1 MFENETTVINSFI
14 IGEGILSG
22 GNFKRVAN
30 SFMKNVVILI
40 CSQLLIKVLGLVYK
54 LVITNI
60 EGFGDAGLGYYSAGY
75 QIYALLLTLSSIG
88 IPSVISKLVSERIAI
103 GDTKGAQR
111 IFKVAFRFFTIV
123 GLVLSI
129 GLFFGSNF
137 IANNILNVPD
147 VAYVMKVLSPAI
159 VFVAMSAVLRGY
171 FSGQQNMKPTSV
183 SQTLEQFL
191 NCVLSITFVYACI
204 GKDSYI
210 MAAAGNLS
218 TTCAIVITFIYLLR
232 YYRYNK
238 LRTRG
243 SIESPEKHKSN
254 KELLKTILG
263 ISIPITISSLISVI
277 SGVIDTAT
285 VSNCMQIAFN
295 NGNSKE
301 ALEQIAMSATGILSK
316 VDTLVSFPLAINI
329 AFSTAL
335 VPAISEALAK
345 KDKKTASKRLSFS
358 FFASLVIILPCSIGF
373 IVLADPILRMLYP
386 TASEG
391 AGVFTIASVSMILT
405 ALSSTL
411 TGGLYGVNQ
420 SKIPA
425 IAAGLG
431 ALIKFILNMI
441 LISNPNI
448 GIYGASISSF
458 IYALIVFF
466 ICYKVMNRCVNMH
479 IKFKTH
485 VVKPLIS
492 AAGMGAVV
500 FLGYK
505 LFSSFLGNTT
515 STIFSII
522 LGAISYSI
530 FILLTKALTK
540 ENIMMI
546 PYGTKI
552 YEILVRIGIYK
563 EKKEVLK

>member
-1 MFENETTVINSFI
+1 MR
-14 IGEGILSG
+14 GKR
-22 GNFKRVAN
+22 FKKTAN

-40 CSQLLIKVLGLVYK
+40 CSQLLIKVLGLIYK

-60 EGFGDAGLGYYSAGY
+60 EGFGDTGLGYYSAGY
-75 QIYALLLTLSSIG
+75 QIYSLLLTLSSIG

-111 IFKVAFRFFTIV
+111 IFKVAFKFFTTL

-129 GLFFGSNF
+129 GLYFGSDF
-137 IANNILNVPD
+137 IATNILNVPD

-159 VFVAMSAVLRGY
+159 VFVAMSAVFRGY
-171 FSGQQNMKPTSV
+171 FSGQQNMQPTSV

-204 GKDSYI
+204 GKDTYI

-218 TTCAIVITFIYLLR
+218 TTFAIVLTFIYLFI
-232 YYRYNK
+232 YYKKRK
-238 LRTRG
+238 LDTSK
-243 SIESPEKHKSN
+243 SIESPEKRKTN
-254 KELLKTILG
+254 KQLLKTILG
-263 ISIPITISSLISVI
+263 ISIPITVSSLISVI

-285 VSNCMQIAFN
+285 VSNCMQIAYS
-295 NGNSKE
+295 GIESSKE

-316 VDTLVSFPLAINI
+316 VDTLVSFPLAINL

-345 KDKKTASKRLSFS
+345 KDNETASRRLSFS
-358 FFASLVIILPCSIGF
+358 FFASLIIVLPCAIGF
-373 IVLADPILRMLYP
+373 ISLAQPILSMIYP
-386 TASEG
+386 TASDG
-391 AGVFTIASVSMILT
+391 AGVFQIASVSMILT
-405 ALSSTL
+405 ALSQTM

-425 IAAGLG
+425 IAAGIG
-431 ALIKFILNMI
+431 AVIKFILNMI

-448 GIYGASISSF
+448 NIYGASISSF
-458 IYALIVFF
+458 VYQVIVFI
-466 ICYKVMNRCVNMH
+466 ICYRVLNSHVNMH

-485 VVKPLIS
+485 IIKPVIS
-492 AAGMGAVV
+492 AVGMGIIVYM
-500 FLGYK
+500 GYNIMHM
-505 LFSSFLGNTT
+505 FLGNTI
-515 STIFSII
+515 STLLAIC
-522 LGAISYSI
+522 LGAISYVLL
-530 FILLTKALTK
+530 ILFTKTLSK
-540 ENIMMI
+540 EDIMMI

-552 YEILVRIGIYK
+552 YSILVKLKIYK
-563 EKKEVLK
+563 EEKEPLR

>member
-1 MFENETTVINSFI
+1 MR
-14 IGEGILSG
+14 GKR
-22 GNFKRVAN
+22 FKKTAN

-40 CSQLLIKVLGLVYK
+40 CSQLLIKVLGLIYK

-60 EGFGDAGLGYYSAGY
+60 KGFGDTGLGYYSAGY
-75 QIYALLLTLSSIG
+75 QIYSLLLTLSSIG

-111 IFKVAFRFFTIV
+111 IFKVAFRFFTTL

-129 GLFFGSNF
+129 GLYFGSDF
-137 IANNILNVPD
+137 IASNILNVPD

-159 VFVAMSAVLRGY
+159 VFVAMSAVFRGY
-171 FSGQQNMKPTSV
+171 FSGQQNMQPTSV

-204 GKDSYI
+204 GKDTYI

-218 TTCAIVITFIYLLR
+218 TTFAIVLTFIYLFI
-232 YYRYNK
+232 YYKKRK
-238 LRTRG
+238 LDTSK
-243 SIESPEKHKSN
+243 SIESPEKN
-254 KELLKTILG
+254 KTNKQLLKTILG
-263 ISIPITISSLISVI
+263 ISIPITVSSLISVI

-285 VSNCMQIAFN
+285 VSNCMQIAYS
-295 NGNSKE
+295 GIESSKE

-316 VDTLVSFPLAINI
+316 VDTLVSFPLAINL

-345 KDKKTASKRLSFS
+345 KDNETASRRLSFS
-358 FFASLVIILPCSIGF
+358 FFASLIIVLPCAIGF
-373 IVLADPILRMLYP
+373 ISLAQPILSMIYP
-386 TASEG
+386 TASDG
-391 AGVFTIASVSMILT
+391 AGVFQIASISMILT
-405 ALSSTL
+405 ALSQTM

-431 ALIKFILNMI
+431 AVIKFILNMI

-448 GIYGASISSF
+448 NIYGASISSF
-458 IYALIVFF
+458 VYQVIVFI
-466 ICYKVMNRCVNMH
+466 ICYRVLNSHVNMH
-479 IKFKTH
+479 IKLKTH
-485 VVKPLIS
+485 IIKPVIS
-492 AAGMGAVV
+492 AVGMGIIVYM
-500 FLGYK
+500 GYNIMNM
-505 LFSSFLGNTT
+505 FLGNTI
-515 STIFSII
+515 STLLAIC
-522 LGAISYSI
+522 LGAISYVLL
-530 FILLTKALTK
+530 ILFTKTLSK
-540 ENIMMI
+540 EDIMMI

-552 YEILVRIGIYK
+552 YSILVKLKIYK
-563 EKKEVLK
+563 EEKEPLR

>member
-1 MFENETTVINSFI
+1 MKGNSF
-14 IGEGILSG
+14 
-22 GNFKRVAN
+22 KKKAN

-40 CSQLLIKVLGLVYK
+40 CSQLLIKVLGLIYK

-60 EGFGDAGLGYYSAGY
+60 PGFGDTGLGYYSAGY

-111 IFKVAFRFFTIV
+111 IFVVAFRFFTTL
-123 GLVLSI
+123 GLVLSLA
-129 GLFFGSNF
+129 LFFGADF

-159 VFVAMSAVLRGY
+159 VFVAMSAVYRGY
-171 FSGQQNMKPTSV
+171 FSGQQDMKPTSV

-204 GKDSYI
+204 GKDTYI

-218 TTCAIVITFIYLLR
+218 TTCAIVITFVYLLR
-232 YYRYNK
+232 YYKHNK
-238 LRTRG
+238 LNTSD
-243 SIESPEKHKSN
+243 SIVSPEKKKSN

-263 ISIPITISSLISVI
+263 ISIPITVSSLISVI

-285 VSNCMQIAFN
+285 VSNCMQIAYSDVES
-295 NGNSKE
+295 SKE

-316 VDTLVSFPLAINI
+316 VDTLVSFPLAINL

-335 VPAISEALAK
+335 VPAVSEALAK
-345 KDKKTASKRLSFS
+345 KDKKTASRRLSFS
-358 FFASLVIILPCSIGF
+358 FFASLIIIIPCALGF
-373 IVLADPILRMLYP
+373 IVLAQPILSMIYP
-386 TASEG
+386 TASDG
-391 AGVFTIASVSMILT
+391 AGVMQIASISMIFT
-405 ALSSTL
+405 ALTQTM

-431 ALIKFILNMI
+431 AFIKFILNMI
-441 LISNPNI
+441 LISNRNI
-448 GIYGASISSF
+448 GIYGAAISSF
-458 IYALIVFF
+458 VYQIIVFL
-466 ICYKVMNRCVNMH
+466 ICYAVLNRCVKMH
-479 IKFKTH
+479 ITFKAH
-485 VVKPLIS
+485 VLKPVLS
-492 AAGMGAVV
+492 GLGMGIIVY
-500 FLGYK
+500 FSYN
-505 LFSSFLGNTT
+505 LFNSFLGNTI
-515 STIFSII
+515 STLISIVIGAVSYCLLI
-522 LGAISYSI
+522 L
-530 FILLTKALTK
+530 FTKALTK
-540 ENIMMI
+540 EDILMI

-552 YEILVRIGIYK
+552 YDVLVRLKIYK
-563 EKKEVLK
+563 EEREPLK

>member
-1 MFENETTVINSFI
+1 MK
-14 IGEGILSG
+14 
-22 GNFKRVAN
+22 GNRFKKKAN

-40 CSQLLIKVLGLVYK
+40 CSQLLIKVLGLIYK

-60 EGFGDAGLGYYSAGY
+60 PGFGDTGLGYYSAGY

-111 IFKVAFRFFTIV
+111 IFVVAFRFFTTL
-123 GLVLSI
+123 GLVLSLA
-129 GLFFGSNF
+129 LFFGADF

-159 VFVAMSAVLRGY
+159 VFVAMSAVYRGY
-171 FSGQQNMKPTSV
+171 FSGQQDMKPTSV

-204 GKDSYI
+204 GKDTYI

-218 TTCAIVITFIYLLR
+218 TTCAIVITFVYLLR
-232 YYRYNK
+232 YYKHNK
-238 LRTRG
+238 LNTSD
-243 SIESPEKHKSN
+243 SIVSPEKKKSN

-263 ISIPITISSLISVI
+263 ISIPITVSSLISVI

-285 VSNCMQIAFN
+285 VSNCMQIAYS
-295 NGNSKE
+295 GVESSKE

-316 VDTLVSFPLAINI
+316 VDTLVSFPLAINL

-335 VPAISEALAK
+335 VPAVSEALAK
-345 KDKKTASKRLSFS
+345 KDKKTASRRLSFS
-358 FFASLVIILPCSIGF
+358 FFASLIIIIPCALGF
-373 IVLADPILRMLYP
+373 IVLAQPILSMIYP
-386 TASEG
+386 TASDG
-391 AGVFTIASVSMILT
+391 AGVMQIASISMIFT
-405 ALSSTL
+405 ALTQTM

-431 ALIKFILNMI
+431 AVIKFILNMI
-441 LISNPNI
+441 LISNRNI
-448 GIYGASISSF
+448 GIYGAAISSF
-458 IYALIVFF
+458 VYQIIVFL
-466 ICYKVMNRCVNMH
+466 ICYAVLNRCVKMH
-479 IKFKTH
+479 ITFKAH
-485 VVKPLIS
+485 VLKPVLS
-492 AAGMGAVV
+492 GLGMGIIVY
-500 FLGYK
+500 FSYN
-505 LFSSFLGNTT
+505 LFNSFLGNTI
-515 STIFSII
+515 STLISIVIGAVSYCLLI
-522 LGAISYSI
+522 L
-530 FILLTKALTK
+530 FTKALTK
-540 ENIMMI
+540 EDILMI

-552 YEILVRIGIYK
+552 YDVLVRLKIYK
-563 EKKEVLK
+563 EEREPLK

>member
-1 MFENETTVINSFI
+1 MK
-14 IGEGILSG
+14 G
-22 GNFKRVAN
+22 KRLKKKAN

-40 CSQLLIKVLGLVYK
+40 CSQLLIKVLGLIYR

-60 EGFGDAGLGYYSAGY
+60 EGFGDTGLGYYSAGY

-111 IFKVAFRFFTIV
+111 IFRVAFKFFTTV
-123 GLVLSI
+123 GLILSI
-129 GLFFGSNF
+129 GLFFGADF
-137 IANNILNVPD
+137 IATNILNVPD

-159 VFVAMSAVLRGY
+159 VFVAMSAVYRGY

-183 SQTLEQFL
+183 TQTLEQFL

-204 GKDSYI
+204 GKDPYI

-218 TTCAIVITFIYLLR
+218 TTVAIIIAFVYLLI
-232 YYRYNK
+232 YYKHNK
-238 LRTRG
+238 LSTKD
-243 SIESPEKHKSN
+243 SIESPERKKTD
-254 KELLKTILG
+254 KQLLKTILG

-285 VSNCMQIAFN
+285 VSNCIQISLQDA
-295 NGNSKE
+295 GMAKE
-301 ALEQIAMSATGILSK
+301 ALEEAAMSATGILSK
-316 VDTLVSFPLAINI
+316 VDTLVSFPLAINL

-335 VPAISEALAK
+335 TPAISEALAI
-345 KDKKTASKRLSFS
+345 KDKKTASRRLSLT
-358 FFASLVIILPCSIGF
+358 FFATKIIIMPCSLGCIA
-373 IVLADPILRMLYP
+373 LAEPILKMLFP

-391 AGVFTIASVSMILT
+391 AGVFMIASVSMILT
-405 ALSSTL
+405 ALIQTL

-425 IAAGLG
+425 IAAGIG
-431 ALIKFILNMI
+431 AAIKFILNMI
-441 LISNPNI
+441 LISNPKI
-448 GIYGASISSF
+448 GIYGAVISTLVYQIVAF
-458 IYALIVFF
+458 I

-485 VVKPLIS
+485 ILKPVLS
-492 AAGMGAVV
+492 AIGMGIVV
-500 FLGYK
+500 FFGYK
-505 LFSSFLGNTT
+505 LFSTFAGNTI
-515 STIFSII
+515 STILSI
-522 LGAISYSI
+522 LWGAISYCL
-530 FILLTKALTK
+530 FMLLTKTLTK
-540 ENIMMI
+540 EDILMI

-552 YEILVRIGIYK
+552 YGVLVKLGLYK
-563 EKKEVLK
+563 EKREPLK

>member
-1 MFENETTVINSFI
+1 MK
-14 IGEGILSG
+14 
-22 GNFKRVAN
+22 GNRFKKKAN

-40 CSQLLIKVLGLVYK
+40 CSQLLIKVLGLIYK

-60 EGFGDAGLGYYSAGY
+60 PGFGDTGLGYYSAGY

-111 IFKVAFRFFTIV
+111 IFVVAFRFFTTL
-123 GLVLSI
+123 GLVLSLA
-129 GLFFGSNF
+129 LFFGADF

-159 VFVAMSAVLRGY
+159 VFVAMSAVYRGY
-171 FSGQQNMKPTSV
+171 FSGQQDMKPTSV

-204 GKDSYI
+204 GKDTYI

-218 TTCAIVITFIYLLR
+218 TTCAIVITFVYLLR
-232 YYRYNK
+232 YYKHNK
-238 LRTRG
+238 LNTSD
-243 SIESPEKHKSN
+243 SIVSPEKKKSN

-263 ISIPITISSLISVI
+263 ISIPITVSSLISVI

-285 VSNCMQIAFN
+285 VSNCMQIAYSDVES
-295 NGNSKE
+295 SKE

-316 VDTLVSFPLAINI
+316 VDTLVSFPLAINL

-335 VPAISEALAK
+335 VPAVSEALAK
-345 KDKKTASKRLSFS
+345 KDKKTASRRLSFS
-358 FFASLVIILPCSIGF
+358 FFASLIIIIPCALGF
-373 IVLADPILRMLYP
+373 IVLAQPILSMIYP
-386 TASEG
+386 TASDG
-391 AGVFTIASVSMILT
+391 AGVMQIASISMIFT
-405 ALSSTL
+405 ALTQTM

-431 ALIKFILNMI
+431 AVIKFILNMI
-441 LISNPNI
+441 LISYRNI
-448 GIYGASISSF
+448 GIYGAAISSF
-458 IYALIVFF
+458 VYQIIVFL
-466 ICYKVMNRCVNMH
+466 ICYAVLNRCVKMH
-479 IKFKTH
+479 ITFKAH
-485 VVKPLIS
+485 VLKPVLS
-492 AAGMGAVV
+492 GLGMGIIVY
-500 FLGYK
+500 FSYN
-505 LFSSFLGNTT
+505 LFNSFLGNTI
-515 STIFSII
+515 STLISIVIGAVSYCLLI
-522 LGAISYSI
+522 L
-530 FILLTKALTK
+530 FTKALTK
-540 ENIMMI
+540 EDILMI

-552 YEILVRIGIYK
+552 YDVLVRLKIYK
-563 EKKEVLK
+563 EEREPLK

>member
-1 MFENETTVINSFI
+1 MR
-14 IGEGILSG
+14 GKR
-22 GNFKRVAN
+22 FKKTAN

-40 CSQLLIKVLGLVYK
+40 CSQLLIKVLGLIYK

-75 QIYALLLTLSSIG
+75 QIYSLLLTLSSIG

-111 IFKVAFRFFTIV
+111 IFKVAFRFFTTL

-129 GLFFGSNF
+129 GLYFGSDF
-137 IANNILNVPD
+137 IATNILNVPD

-159 VFVAMSAVLRGY
+159 VFVAMSAVFRGY
-171 FSGQQNMKPTSV
+171 FSGQQNMQPTSV

-204 GKDSYI
+204 GKDTYI

-218 TTCAIVITFIYLLR
+218 TTFAIVLTFIYLFI
-232 YYRYNK
+232 YYKKRK
-238 LRTRG
+238 LDTSK
-243 SIESPEKHKSN
+243 SIESPEKN
-254 KELLKTILG
+254 KTNKQLLKTILG
-263 ISIPITISSLISVI
+263 ISIPITVSSLISVI

-285 VSNCMQIAFN
+285 VSNCMQIAYS
-295 NGNSKE
+295 GIESSKE

-316 VDTLVSFPLAINI
+316 VDTLVSFPLAINL

-345 KDKKTASKRLSFS
+345 KNNETASRRLSFS
-358 FFASLVIILPCSIGF
+358 FFASLIIVLPCAIGF
-373 IVLADPILRMLYP
+373 ISLAQPILSMIYP
-386 TASEG
+386 TASDG
-391 AGVFTIASVSMILT
+391 AGVFQIASVSMILT
-405 ALSSTL
+405 ALSQTM

-425 IAAGLG
+425 IAAGIG
-431 ALIKFILNMI
+431 AVIKFILNMI

-448 GIYGASISSF
+448 NIYGASISSF
-458 IYALIVFF
+458 VYQVIVFI
-466 ICYKVMNRCVNMH
+466 ICYRVLNSHVNMH
-479 IKFKTH
+479 IKLKTH
-485 VVKPLIS
+485 IIKPVIS
-492 AAGMGAVV
+492 AVGMGIIVYM
-500 FLGYK
+500 GYNIMNM
-505 LFSSFLGNTT
+505 FLGNTI
-515 STIFSII
+515 STLLAIC
-522 LGAISYSI
+522 LGAISYVLL
-530 FILLTKALTK
+530 ILFTKTLSK
-540 ENIMMI
+540 EDIMMI

-552 YEILVRIGIYK
+552 YSILVKLKIYK
-563 EKKEVLK
+563 EEKEPLR

>member
-1 MFENETTVINSFI
+1 MK
-14 IGEGILSG
+14 
-22 GNFKRVAN
+22 GNRFKKKAN

-40 CSQLLIKVLGLVYK
+40 CSQLLIKVLGLIYK

-60 EGFGDAGLGYYSAGY
+60 PGFGDTGLGYYSAGY

-111 IFKVAFRFFTIV
+111 IFVVAFRFFTTL
-123 GLVLSI
+123 GLVLSLA
-129 GLFFGSNF
+129 LFFGADL

-159 VFVAMSAVLRGY
+159 VFVAMSAVYRGY
-171 FSGQQNMKPTSV
+171 FSGQQDMKPTSV

-204 GKDSYI
+204 GKDTYI

-218 TTCAIVITFIYLLR
+218 TTCAIVITFVYLLR
-232 YYRYNK
+232 YYKHNK
-238 LRTRG
+238 LNTSD
-243 SIESPEKHKSN
+243 SIVSPEKKKSN

-263 ISIPITISSLISVI
+263 ISIPITVSSLISVI

-285 VSNCMQIAFN
+285 VSNCMQIAYSDVES
-295 NGNSKE
+295 SKE

-316 VDTLVSFPLAINI
+316 VDTLVSFPLAINL

-335 VPAISEALAK
+335 VPAVSEALAK
-345 KDKKTASKRLSFS
+345 KDKKTASRRLSFS
-358 FFASLVIILPCSIGF
+358 FFASLIIIIPCALGF
-373 IVLADPILRMLYP
+373 IVLAQPILSMIYP
-386 TASEG
+386 TASDG
-391 AGVFTIASVSMILT
+391 AGVMQIASISMIFT
-405 ALSSTL
+405 ALTQTM

-431 ALIKFILNMI
+431 AFIKFVLNMI
-441 LISNPNI
+441 LIRNRNI
-448 GIYGASISSF
+448 GIYGAAISSF
-458 IYALIVFF
+458 VYQIIVFL
-466 ICYKVMNRCVNMH
+466 ICYAVLNRCVKMH
-479 IKFKTH
+479 ITFKAH
-485 VVKPLIS
+485 VLKPVLS
-492 AAGMGAVV
+492 GLGMGLIVY
-500 FLGYK
+500 FSYN
-505 LFSSFLGNTT
+505 LFNSFLGNTI
-515 STIFSII
+515 STLISIVIGAVSYCLLI
-522 LGAISYSI
+522 L
-530 FILLTKALTK
+530 FTKALTK
-540 ENIMMI
+540 EDILMI

-552 YEILVRIGIYK
+552 YDVLVRLKIYK
-563 EKKEVLK
+563 EEREPLK

>member
-1 MFENETTVINSFI
+1 MR
-14 IGEGILSG
+14 GKR
-22 GNFKRVAN
+22 FKKTAN

-40 CSQLLIKVLGLVYK
+40 CSQLLIKVLGLIYK

-60 EGFGDAGLGYYSAGY
+60 KGFGDTGLGYYSAGY
-75 QIYALLLTLSSIG
+75 QIYSLLLTLSSIG

-111 IFKVAFRFFTIV
+111 IFKVAFRFFTTL

-129 GLFFGSNF
+129 GLYFGSDF
-137 IANNILNVPD
+137 IASNILNVPD

-159 VFVAMSAVLRGY
+159 VFVAMSAVFRGY
-171 FSGQQNMKPTSV
+171 FSGQQNMQPTSV

-204 GKDSYI
+204 GKDTYI

-218 TTCAIVITFIYLLR
+218 TTFAIVLTFIYLFI
-232 YYRYNK
+232 YYKKRK
-238 LRTRG
+238 LDTSK
-243 SIESPEKHKSN
+243 SIESPEKN
-254 KELLKTILG
+254 KTNKQLLKTILG
-263 ISIPITISSLISVI
+263 ISIPITVSSLISVI

-285 VSNCMQIAFN
+285 VSNCMQIAYS
-295 NGNSKE
+295 GIESSKE

-316 VDTLVSFPLAINI
+316 VDTLVSFPLAINL

-345 KDKKTASKRLSFS
+345 KDNETASRRLSFS
-358 FFASLVIILPCSIGF
+358 FFASLIIVLPCAIGF
-373 IVLADPILRMLYP
+373 ISLAQPILSMIYP
-386 TASEG
+386 TASDG
-391 AGVFTIASVSMILT
+391 AGVFQIASISMILT
-405 ALSSTL
+405 ALSQTM

-431 ALIKFILNMI
+431 AVIKFILNMI

-448 GIYGASISSF
+448 NIYGASISSF
-458 IYALIVFF
+458 VYQVIVFI
-466 ICYKVMNRCVNMH
+466 ICYRVLNSHVNMH
-479 IKFKTH
+479 IKLKTH
-485 VVKPLIS
+485 IIKPVIS
-492 AAGMGAVV
+492 AVGMGIIVYM
-500 FLGYK
+500 GYNIMNM
-505 LFSSFLGNTT
+505 FLGNTI
-515 STIFSII
+515 STLLAIC
-522 LGAISYSI
+522 LGAISYVLL
-530 FILLTKALTK
+530 ILFTKTLSK
-540 ENIMMI
+540 EDIMMI

-552 YEILVRIGIYK
+552 YSILVKLKIYNEEK
-563 EKKEVLK
+563 EPLGW

>member
-1 MFENETTVINSFI
+1 MSK
-14 IGEGILSG
+14 
-22 GNFKRVAN
+22 GNIKRVAN
-30 SFMKNVVILI
+30 SFMKNVLILI

-54 LVITNI
+54 LVITNV
-60 EGFGDAGLGYYSAGY
+60 EGFGNTGLGYYAAGY

-111 IFKVAFRFFTIV
+111 IFKVAFRFFTTV

-129 GLFFGSNF
+129 GLYLGSDF

-204 GKDSYI
+204 GKDAYI

-218 TTCAIVITFIYLLR
+218 TTCAIVITFIYLIR
-232 YYRYNK
+232 YYKTHK
-238 LRTRG
+238 LRTKG
-243 SIESPEKHKSN
+243 SIPSPEREKSN

-285 VSNCMQIAFN
+285 VSNCMQIAFSD
-295 NGNSKE
+295 GNSKE

-316 VDTLVSFPLAINI
+316 VDTLVSFPLAINT

-345 KDKKTASKRLSFS
+345 KDKKTASRRLSFS
-358 FFASLVIILPCSIGF
+358 FFASLIIILPCAMGF
-373 IVLADPILRMLYP
+373 IALADPILKMLYP
-386 TASEG
+386 TASDG
-391 AGVFTIASVSMILT
+391 AGVFMIASISMILT
-405 ALSSTL
+405 ALASTL

-431 ALIKFILNMI
+431 AFIKFILNMI

-458 IYALIVFF
+458 VYAVIVFF

-485 VVKPLIS
+485 VMKPLMS
-492 AAGMGAVV
+492 AIGMGVIV
-500 FLGYK
+500 FCGYS
-505 LFSSFLGNTT
+505 LLSNVFGNTV
-515 STIFSII
+515 STILSIL
-522 LGAISYSI
+522 LGAISYCLLII
-530 FILLTKALTK
+530 FTKALTK
-540 ENIMMI
+540 EDILNI
-546 PYGTKI
+546 PYGTKL
-552 YEILVRIGIYK
+552 YKVLVKFGIYK
-563 EKKEVLK
+563 EKKEELK

>member
-1 MFENETTVINSFI
+1 MKEKGLKKT
-14 IGEGILSG
+14 
-22 GNFKRVAN
+22 AN

-40 CSQLLIKVLGLVYK
+40 FSQLLIKVLGLVYK

-60 EGFGDAGLGYYSAGY
+60 PGFGDTGLGYYSAGY

-103 GDTKGAQR
+103 GDTKGANR
-111 IFKVAFRFFTIV
+111 IFKVAFKFFTTI
-123 GLVLSI
+123 GFILSI
-129 GLFFGSNF
+129 GLFFGADI

-204 GKDSYI
+204 GKDTYI

-218 TTCAIVITFIYLLR
+218 TTCAIVITFVYLMM
-232 YYRYNK
+232 YFKKNK
-238 LRTRG
+238 LDTRD
-243 SIESPEKHKSN
+243 SIISPEKKKTN
-254 KELLKTILG
+254 KELLKIILG

-285 VSNCMQIAFN
+285 VSNCMQIAYSAAVA
-295 NGNSKE
+295 SKE
-301 ALEQIAMSATGILSK
+301 ELEQIAMSATGILSK
-316 VDTLVSFPLAINI
+316 VDTLVSFPLAINL

-335 VPAISEALAK
+335 TPAISEALAK
-345 KDKKTASKRLSFS
+345 KDKKTASRRLSFS
-358 FFASLVIILPCSIGF
+358 FFASLIIIMPCALGL
-373 IVLADPILRMLYP
+373 IVLSEPILKMLYP
-386 TASEG
+386 TASYG
-391 AGVFTIASVSMILT
+391 AGVFMIASVSMILT
-405 ALSSTL
+405 ALSQTL

-431 ALIKFILNMI
+431 AVIKFILNMI

-458 IYALIVFF
+458 VYQVIVFF
-466 ICYKVMNRCVNMH
+466 ICYNVMNRCVNMH

-485 VVKPLIS
+485 ILKPVIS
-492 AAGMGAVV
+492 ALGMGVVV

-505 LFSSFLGNTT
+505 LFNSFLGNTI
-515 STIFSII
+515 STIISIT
-522 LGAISYSI
+522 LGAISYCSL
-530 FILLTKALTK
+530 ILFTKTLK
-540 ENIMMI
+540 KDDIMMI
-546 PYGTKI
+546 PYGTNI
-552 YEILVRIGIYK
+552 YNVLLKMKIYK
-563 EKKEVLK
+563 E

>member
-1 MFENETTVINSFI
+1 MRSKR
-14 IGEGILSG
+14 
-22 GNFKRVAN
+22 FKKTAN

-40 CSQLLIKVLGLVYK
+40 CSQLLIKVLGLIYK

-75 QIYALLLTLSSIG
+75 QIYSLLLTLSSIG

-111 IFKVAFRFFTIV
+111 IFKVAFRFFTTL

-129 GLFFGSNF
+129 GLYFGSDF
-137 IANNILNVPD
+137 IATNILNVPD

-159 VFVAMSAVLRGY
+159 VFVAMSAVFRGY
-171 FSGQQNMKPTSV
+171 FSGQQNMQPTSV

-204 GKDSYI
+204 GKDTYI

-218 TTCAIVITFIYLLR
+218 TTFAIVLTFIYLFI
-232 YYRYNK
+232 YYKKRK
-238 LRTRG
+238 LDTSK
-243 SIESPEKHKSN
+243 SIQSPEKN
-254 KELLKTILG
+254 KTNKQLLKTILG
-263 ISIPITISSLISVI
+263 ISIPITVSSLISVI

-285 VSNCMQIAFN
+285 VSNCMQIAYS
-295 NGNSKE
+295 GIETSKE

-316 VDTLVSFPLAINI
+316 VDTLVSFPLAVNL

-345 KDKKTASKRLSFS
+345 KDNETASRRLSFS
-358 FFASLVIILPCSIGF
+358 FFASLIIVLPCAIGF
-373 IVLADPILRMLYP
+373 ITLAQPILSMIYP
-386 TASEG
+386 TASDG
-391 AGVFTIASVSMILT
+391 AGVFQIASVSMILT
-405 ALSSTL
+405 ALSQTM

-425 IAAGLG
+425 IAAGIG
-431 ALIKFILNMI
+431 AVIKFILNMI

-448 GIYGASISSF
+448 NIYGASISSF
-458 IYALIVFF
+458 VYQVIVFI
-466 ICYKVMNRCVNMH
+466 ICYRVLNSHVNMH
-479 IKFKTH
+479 IKLKTH
-485 VVKPLIS
+485 IIKPVIS
-492 AAGMGAVV
+492 AVGMGIIVYM
-500 FLGYK
+500 GYNIMNM
-505 LFSSFLGNTT
+505 FLGNTI
-515 STIFSII
+515 STLLAIC
-522 LGAISYSI
+522 LGAISYVLL
-530 FILLTKALTK
+530 ILFTKTLSK
-540 ENIMMI
+540 EDIMMI

-552 YEILVRIGIYK
+552 YSILVKLKIYK
-563 EKKEVLK
+563 EEKEPLG

>member
-1 MFENETTVINSFI
+1 M
-14 IGEGILSG
+14 SG
-22 GNFKRVAN
+22 GSFKRVAN

-111 IFKVAFRFFTIV
+111 IFKIAFRFFTTL

-129 GLFFGSNF
+129 GLYFGSNF

-204 GKDSYI
+204 GKDAYI

-218 TTCAIVITFIYLLR
+218 TTCAIVITFVYLLR
-232 YYRYNK
+232 YYKHNK

-243 SIESPEKHKSN
+243 SIESPEKNKSN

-285 VSNCMQIAFN
+285 VSNCMQIAFSD
-295 NGNSKE
+295 GNSKE

-316 VDTLVSFPLAINI
+316 VDTLVSFPLAINV

-345 KDKKTASKRLSFS
+345 KDKKTASRRLSFS
-358 FFASLVIILPCSIGF
+358 FFASLIIILPCSVGF

-391 AGVFTIASVSMILT
+391 AGVFMIASVSMILT
-405 ALSSTL
+405 ALASTL

-431 ALIKFILNMI
+431 AFIKFILNMI

-448 GIYGASISSF
+448 GVYGASISSF
-458 IYALIVFF
+458 VYALIVFS

-485 VVKPLIS
+485 VMKPLMS
-492 AAGMGAVV
+492 AIGMGVIV
-500 FLGYK
+500 FCGYS
-505 LFSSFLGNTT
+505 LLSNVFGNTV
-515 STIFSII
+515 STILSIL
-522 LGAISYSI
+522 LGAISYCLL
-530 FILLTKALTK
+530 ILFTKTLTK
-540 ENIMMI
+540 EDILNI
-546 PYGTKI
+546 PYGTKL
-552 YEILVRIGIYK
+552 YKVLVKLGIYK
-563 EKKEVLK
+563 EEKEELK

>member
-1 MFENETTVINSFI
+1 MKEKGLKKT
-14 IGEGILSG
+14 
-22 GNFKRVAN
+22 AN

-40 CSQLLIKVLGLVYK
+40 FSQLLIKVLGLVYK

-60 EGFGDAGLGYYSAGY
+60 PGFGDTGLGYYSAGY

-103 GDTKGAQR
+103 GDTKGANR
-111 IFKVAFRFFTIV
+111 IFKVAFKFFTTI
-123 GLVLSI
+123 GFILSI
-129 GLFFGSNF
+129 GLFLGADI

-204 GKDSYI
+204 GKDTYI

-218 TTCAIVITFIYLLR
+218 TTCAIVITFIYLIM
-232 YYRYNK
+232 YFKKNK
-238 LRTRG
+238 LDTSD
-243 SIESPEKHKSN
+243 SIISPEKKKTN

-263 ISIPITISSLISVI
+263 ISIPITVSSLISVI

-285 VSNCMQIAFN
+285 VSNCMQIAYS
-295 NGNSKE
+295 GAVASKE
-301 ALEQIAMSATGILSK
+301 ELEQIAMSATGILSK
-316 VDTLVSFPLAINI
+316 VDTLVSFPLAINL

-335 VPAISEALAK
+335 TPAISEALAK
-345 KDKKTASKRLSFS
+345 KDKRTASRRLSFS
-358 FFASLVIILPCSIGF
+358 FFASLIIILPSAVGF
-373 IVLADPILRMLYP
+373 IVLSEPILKMLYP
-386 TASEG
+386 TASDG
-391 AGVFTIASVSMILT
+391 AVVFMIASVSMILT
-405 ALSSTL
+405 ALSQTL

-431 ALIKFILNMI
+431 AVIKFILNMI

-458 IYALIVFF
+458 VYQVIVFF
-466 ICYKVMNRCVNMH
+466 ICYNVMNRCVNMK

-485 VVKPLIS
+485 ILKPVIS
-492 AAGMGAVV
+492 ALGMGLVV
-500 FLGYK
+500 FLGYR
-505 LFSSFLGNTT
+505 LFSGFLGNTI
-515 STIFSII
+515 STIISII
-522 LGAISYSI
+522 LGAISYCAL
-530 FILLTKALTK
+530 ILFTKTLK
-540 ENIMMI
+540 KDDIMMI

-552 YEILVRIGIYK
+552 YKILVKMKIYK
-563 EKKEVLK
+563 E

>member
-1 MFENETTVINSFI
+1 MK
-14 IGEGILSG
+14 GKR
-22 GNFKRVAN
+22 FKKTAN

-40 CSQLLIKVLGLVYK
+40 CSQLLIKVLGLIYK

-75 QIYALLLTLSSIG
+75 QIYSLLLTLSSIG

-111 IFKVAFRFFTIV
+111 IFKVAFRFFTTL

-137 IANNILNVPD
+137 IATNILNVPD
-147 VAYVMKVLSPAI
+147 VEYVMKVLAPAI

-204 GKDSYI
+204 GKDTYI

-218 TTCAIVITFIYLLR
+218 TTFAIVLTFVYLFIYYKKR
-232 YYRYNK
+232 K
-238 LRTRG
+238 LDTSK
-243 SIESPEKHKSN
+243 SIESPEKNKSN
-254 KELLKTILG
+254 KQLLKTILG
-263 ISIPITISSLISVI
+263 ISIPITVSSLISVI

-285 VSNCMQIAFN
+285 VSNCMQIAYS
-295 NGNSKE
+295 GVESSKE

-316 VDTLVSFPLAINI
+316 VDTLVSFPLAINL

-345 KDKKTASKRLSFS
+345 KDNQTASRRLSFS
-358 FFASLVIILPCSIGF
+358 FFASLIIVLPCAIGF
-373 IVLADPILRMLYP
+373 IALAQPILSMIYP
-386 TASEG
+386 TASDG
-391 AGVFTIASVSMILT
+391 AGVFQIASVSMILT
-405 ALSSTL
+405 ALSQTM

-431 ALIKFILNMI
+431 AVIKFILNMI

-448 GIYGASISSF
+448 NIYGASISSF
-458 IYALIVFF
+458 VYQVIVFI
-466 ICYKVMNRCVNMH
+466 ICYRVLNNHVNMH
-479 IKFKTH
+479 IKLRTH
-485 VVKPLIS
+485 ILKPVIS
-492 AAGMGAVV
+492 AVGMGVIV
-500 FLGYK
+500 HMGYNIMNM
-505 LFSSFLGNTT
+505 FLGNTI
-515 STIFSII
+515 STLLAIC
-522 LGAISYSI
+522 LGAISYVLL
-530 FILLTKALTK
+530 ILFTKTLSK
-540 ENIMMI
+540 EDIMMI

-552 YEILVRIGIYK
+552 YSILVKLRIYK
-563 EKKEVLK
+563 EQKEPLRWEVTLHRCP

>member
-1 MFENETTVINSFI
+1 M
-14 IGEGILSG
+14 EGKR
-22 GNFKRVAN
+22 FKGKAN
-30 SFMKNVVILI
+30 SFMKNVVMLI
-40 CSQLLIKVLGLVYK
+40 FSQLLIKVLGLVYK

-60 EGFGDAGLGYYSAGY
+60 EGFGDTGLGYYSAGY

-111 IFKVAFRFFTIV
+111 IFKVAFKFFTTI
-123 GLVLSI
+123 GFILSI
-129 GLFFGSNF
+129 GLFLGADF
-137 IANNILNVPD
+137 IATNILNVPD

-159 VFVAMSAVLRGY
+159 VFVAMSAVFRGY

-204 GKDSYI
+204 GKDPYI

-218 TTCAIVITFIYLLR
+218 TTCAIVITFIYLR
-232 YYRYNK
+232 MYYGRHK
-238 LRTRG
+238 LSTRG
-243 SIESPEKHKSN
+243 SIESPEKRKTN

-263 ISIPITISSLISVI
+263 ISIPITVSSLISVI

-285 VSNCMQIAFN
+285 VSNCIQISLQDAN
-295 NGNSKE
+295 MTKE
-301 ALEQIAMSATGILSK
+301 ALEQAAMSATGILSK
-316 VDTLVSFPLAINI
+316 VDTLVSFPLAINL

-335 VPAISEALAK
+335 TPAISEALAI
-345 KDKKTASKRLSFS
+345 KDKKSASRRLSFS
-358 FFASLVIILPCSIGF
+358 FFASLIIILPCAFGF
-373 IVLADPILRMLYP
+373 IALAEPILKMLYP
-386 TASEG
+386 TASDG
-391 AGVFTIASVSMILT
+391 ANVFMIASVSMILT
-405 ALSSTL
+405 SLSQTL

-431 ALIKFILNMI
+431 AVIKFILNMI

-448 GIYGASISSF
+448 GILGAAISSF
-458 IYALIVFF
+458 VYQVIVFF
-466 ICYKVMNRCVNMH
+466 ICYNVMNRCVNMH

-485 VVKPLIS
+485 ILKPLVS
-492 AAGMGAVV
+492 AIGMGLIV
-500 FLGYK
+500 FGGYK
-505 LFSSFLGNTT
+505 LFSMAFGNTI
-515 STIFSII
+515 STILSIL
-522 LGAISYSI
+522 LGAISYCLL
-530 FILLTKALTK
+530 ILLTKALTK
-540 ENIMMI
+540 DDIMMI

-552 YEILVRIGIYK
+552 YNILLKLRIYK
-563 EKKEVLK
+563 EEKEPLQ

>member
-1 MFENETTVINSFI
+1 MR
-14 IGEGILSG
+14 GKR
-22 GNFKRVAN
+22 FKKTAN

-40 CSQLLIKVLGLVYK
+40 CSQLLIKVLGLIYK

-60 EGFGDAGLGYYSAGY
+60 KGFGDTGLGYYSAGY
-75 QIYALLLTLSSIG
+75 QIYSLLLTLSSIG

-111 IFKVAFRFFTIV
+111 IFKVAFRFFTTL

-129 GLFFGSNF
+129 GLYFGSDF
-137 IANNILNVPD
+137 IASNILNVPD

-159 VFVAMSAVLRGY
+159 VFVAMSAVFRGY
-171 FSGQQNMKPTSV
+171 FSGQQNMQPTSV

-204 GKDSYI
+204 GKDTYI

-218 TTCAIVITFIYLLR
+218 TTFAIVLTFIYLFI
-232 YYRYNK
+232 YYKKRK
-238 LRTRG
+238 LDTSK
-243 SIESPEKHKSN
+243 SIESPEKN
-254 KELLKTILG
+254 KTNKQLLKTILG
-263 ISIPITISSLISVI
+263 ISIPITVSSLISVI

-285 VSNCMQIAFN
+285 VSNCMQIAYS
-295 NGNSKE
+295 GIESSKE

-316 VDTLVSFPLAINI
+316 VDTLVSFPLAINL

-345 KDKKTASKRLSFS
+345 KDNETASRRLSFS
-358 FFASLVIILPCSIGF
+358 FFASLIIVLPCAIGF
-373 IVLADPILRMLYP
+373 ISLAQPILSMIYP
-386 TASEG
+386 TASDG
-391 AGVFTIASVSMILT
+391 AGVFQIASISMILT
-405 ALSSTL
+405 ALSQTM

-431 ALIKFILNMI
+431 AVIKFILNMI

-448 GIYGASISSF
+448 NIYGASISSF
-458 IYALIVFF
+458 VYQVIVFI
-466 ICYKVMNRCVNMH
+466 ICYRVLNSHVNMH
-479 IKFKTH
+479 IKLKTH
-485 VVKPLIS
+485 IIKPVIS
-492 AAGMGAVV
+492 AVGMGIIVYM
-500 FLGYK
+500 GYNIMNM
-505 LFSSFLGNTT
+505 FLGNTI
-515 STIFSII
+515 STLLAIC
-522 LGAISYSI
+522 LGAISYVLL
-530 FILLTKALTK
+530 ILFTKTLSK
-540 ENIMMI
+540 EDIMMI

-552 YEILVRIGIYK
+552 YSFLVKFKIYK
-563 EKKEVLK
+563 EVKEPLR